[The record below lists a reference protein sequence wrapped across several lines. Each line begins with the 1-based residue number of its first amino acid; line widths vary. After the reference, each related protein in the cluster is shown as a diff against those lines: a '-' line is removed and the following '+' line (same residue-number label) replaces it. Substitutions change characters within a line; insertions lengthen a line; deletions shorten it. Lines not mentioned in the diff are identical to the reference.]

1 MRALVA
7 ERKGEPAALQQRAE
21 PEASGDEVVLTT
33 AWSSLNYK
41 DGLAV
46 AGRPGVLRSLP
57 LVPGID
63 VAGTAPD
70 GSELVVTGAGLG
82 ERRDGGL
89 AERVAVERAVAV
101 PVPEAFGLRGAAAIG
116 TAGVTAAL
124 AVLALE
130 RAGIPDGPVLVT
142 GAGGGVGGFAIA
154 LLAAA
159 GREVHASTGRGDALG
174 DHLRAL
180 GAAAIEPRLEGEP
193 GRPLQTARWAAVVDS
208 VGGAPLVNAIAQT
221 VPGGTAAACGL
232 AASADLPGSVLP
244 YILRG
249 VTLTGIY
256 SVDLVPTL
264 RLAAWDLLASR
275 LDPAHVDRMVERE
288 IGLADVPAAAE
299 DVLAGRV
306 RGRVLVDPTR

>member
-1 MRALVA
+1 MRGLVA
-7 ERKGEPAALQQRAE
+7 EHKGEPAALQDRPA
-21 PEASGDEVVLTT
+21 PEAADGEVLLDA

-41 DGLAV
+41 DALAV

-63 VAGTAPD
+63 VAGTTPD
-70 GSELVVTGAGLG
+70 GDALVVTGAGLG

-89 AERVAVERAVAV
+89 AEQVAVEAVTAV
-101 PVPEAFGLRGAAAIG
+101 PVPDVFGLRGAAAIG

-124 AVLALE
+124 SVLALE

-142 GAGGGVGGFAIA
+142 GAGGGVGGWAIA
-154 LLAAA
+154 LLAAS
-159 GREVHASTGRGDALG
+159 GREVHAATGRGDELG

-180 GAAAIEPRLEGEP
+180 GAAEVVPRLDAEP

-208 VGGAPLVNAIAQT
+208 LGGAPLVNALAQT
-221 VPGGTAAACGL
+221 VPGGAVAACGL

-244 YILRG
+244 FILRG
-249 VTLTGIY
+249 VTLTGIF

-288 IGLADVPAAAE
+288 IGLADVPAAAD